1 MSAGAVMAGSRGGRL
16 RSIAQAGGGDSGG
29 ALQHPGLSSKRGS
42 HEPSSEADN
51 FRTSRTSLDSGLQDE
66 MDEYDDDG
74 EIKKRMMPFFKK
86 FWPHLDKEKRRSTV
100 DLGSERD
107 EHIIE
112 DPGGSLPSINPNWFG
127 RPVEEVD
134 PFIFDDVSFKY
145 IFSLQSFVQG
155 SWSLFKQNYI
165 PKDAYELLYIH
176 SYKKYFLRSGQQ
188 KEILMKLFMLSFHSL

>member
-1 MSAGAVMAGSRGGRL
+1 LWVYDRKKDTG
-16 RSIAQAGGGDSGG
+16 
-29 ALQHPGLSSKRGS
+29 
-42 HEPSSEADN
+42 
-51 FRTSRTSLDSGLQDE
+51 LDSGLHDE
-66 MDEYDDDG
+66 VDEYDDDG

-134 PFIFDDVSFKY
+134 PFIFDDVSFKC
-145 IFSLQSFVQG
+145 IFL
-155 SWSLFKQNYI
+155 
-165 PKDAYELLYIH
+165 P
-176 SYKKYFLRSGQQ
+176 
-188 KEILMKLFMLSFHSL
+188 